1 MPVDYY
7 SNLSEAELLPLLAT
21 LQQRQT
27 SGIITQSSIAGFE
40 SSRSFGHEMSRNET
54 EIRRVLYSLSL
65 RNPSVYPNPYD
76 RRITRTRARYTFS

>member
-7 SNLSEAELLPLLAT
+7 SNLSEAELLPILTT

-40 SSRSFGHEMSRNET
+40 SSRSFGKEASRNET
-54 EIRRVLYSLSL
+54 EIRRVLYSLFL
-65 RNPSVYPNPYD
+65 RNPSVYKNPYD
-76 RRITRTRARYTFS
+76 QRITRTRARYTFS